1 MNTSIKL
8 LTLALIFILTS
19 CNSNEKHVQD
29 NIAMYSKAWDDIIN
43 NGNLDAINESNF
55 DMGITAIMSPE
66 NIVGID
72 AFKDYYSNFVN
83 GFSNVEFTI
92 VDIFGQGDKIVKHW
106 RFKGTNS
113 GEFFGMPP
121 TNKNIDIEGTTL
133 VEMKE
138 GKIAKEQD
146 FLDNLVFMG
155 QLGIDPF
162 LNPENMNIVQ
172 KLYNDFAKGDME
184 AIAAAMDENII
195 WNEAENFPLAD
206 GNPYIGFDSIV
217 QGVFSRIG
225 SDWEYWTLKDL
236 ALNEMT
242 NNKVLATGRY
252 QAKYKKNGAV
262 IDLQMA
268 HLWTLNNGKVVA
280 FQQYADTK
288 GINDAMNK

>member
-1 MNTSIKL
+1 MKHSIKL
-8 LTLALIFILTS
+8 LVVTIILMG
-19 CNSNEKHVQD
+19 CNSNEKHVQN
-29 NIAMYSKAWDDIIN
+29 NIKMYSETWDHIVND
-43 NGNLDAINESNF
+43 GNLDLINDTNF
-55 DMGITAIMSPE
+55 TEDITLVASPE
-66 NIVGID
+66 NIVGIE
-72 AFKDYYSNFVN
+72 AFKAYYSNFIT
-83 GFSNVEFTI
+83 GFSDIEFTMDD
-92 VDIFGQGDKIVKHW
+92 VFGQGDKIVKHW
-106 RFKGTNS
+106 RFKGTHT
-113 GEFFGMPP
+113 GDFFGIPP
-121 TNKNIDIEGTTL
+121 TGKKVDLDGVTL

-146 FLDNLVFMG
+146 FFDNLVFMD
-155 QLGIDPF
+155 QLGMDPF
-162 LNPENMNIVQ
+162 LNPDNIMVVQ
-172 KLYNDFAKGDME
+172 KLYNDFEKGDIE
-184 AIAAAMDENII
+184 AVGAAMDEKVV

-206 GNPYIGFDSIV
+206 GNPYLGFDAIV